1 MTIQSIQPPA
11 NLSNATNAA
20 SAAADCVYG
29 QTRAWSLACLAL
41 ENEHRPTGK
50 MAFELEQLISELKI
64 RRLSLLKSYHQAHE
78 GSKRTRSNELPALD
92 QELQIIVPVLR
103 KARVLLEAIKV
114 GHSGCSISHIA
125 DFLLGV
131 VVQTKQSH
139 LYDGGA
145 APNSRYR
152 AHHIQRFTSASIDVA
167 KSMIEKHPGLFAHLP
182 AMFTL
187 AERLS
192 LNSLIREKE
201 VKSMTLEKATLRNRI
216 LAEMT
221 LSTEEKNL
229 LARFL

>member
-1 MTIQSIQPPA
+1 MANPP
-11 NLSNATNAA
+11 STTNATNTASTAA
-20 SAAADCVYG
+20 ECVYG

-78 GSKRTRSNELPALD
+78 GIKRTRSNELPALD

-167 KSMIEKHPGLFAHLP
+167 KSMIERHPNLFAPLP
-182 AMFTL
+182 AMLTL
-187 AERLS
+187 AERPPLH
-192 LNSLIREKE
+192 NLILQKE
-201 VKSMTLEKATLRNRI
+201 EQSMFLKKATLRNRI

-229 LARFL
+229 LAQFL